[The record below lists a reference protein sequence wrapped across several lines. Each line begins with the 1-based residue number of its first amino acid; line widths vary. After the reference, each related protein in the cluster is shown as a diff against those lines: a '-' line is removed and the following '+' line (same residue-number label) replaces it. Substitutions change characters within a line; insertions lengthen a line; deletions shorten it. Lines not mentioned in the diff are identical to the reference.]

1 MNKLNTIAV
10 IAIAIA
16 ATGSAGSAFADD
28 ISIDTQ
34 TFVSTRTRA
43 DVKADML
50 QARADGSMASWVAEA
65 GSVPAT
71 LAMSRQVARQVT
83 RQEVMADMRV
93 NREAS
98 LASAAMV
105 GEDSGSFYL
114 SQIAQPGAASGWL
127 AKVTRAGH

>member
-71 LAMSRQVARQVT
+71 LAMSRQVT

-98 LASAAMV
+98 LARAAMV

>member
-1 MNKLNTIAV
+1 MKLNSIAA

-28 ISIDTQ
+28 ITIDTQ

-43 DVKADML
+43 DVEAEML
-50 QARADGSMASWVAEA
+50 RARADGSMASWVAEA
-65 GSVPAT
+65 GSAPVAMAAT
-71 LAMSRQVARQVT
+71 RQLT

-93 NREAS
+93 NREAR
-98 LASAAMV
+98 LASAAMT

-114 SQIAQPGAASGWL
+114 SQIAQPGAASSWL
-127 AKVTRAGH
+127 AKLTRARH

>member
-71 LAMSRQVARQVT
+71 LAMSRQVT

-105 GEDSGSFYL
+105 GEDSG
-114 SQIAQPGAASGWL
+114 
-127 AKVTRAGH
+127 

>member
-1 MNKLNTIAV
+1 MNKLNTIAT

-16 ATGSAGSAFADD
+16 ATVSAGSAFADD

-50 QARADGSMASWVAEA
+50 QARADGSMATWVAEA
-65 GSVPAT
+65 GSVPVT
-71 LAMSRQVARQVT
+71 LAMSRQVTPQVT

-98 LASAAMV
+98 LASAAMT

-114 SQIAQPGAASGWL
+114 SQITQPGAASGWL

>member
-1 MNKLNTIAV
+1 MKLNTIAA

-28 ISIDTQ
+28 ITIDTQ

-43 DVKADML
+43 DVKAEML
-50 QARADGSMASWVAEA
+50 RARADGSMASWVAEA
-65 GSVPAT
+65 GSAPVAMAAT
-71 LAMSRQVARQVT
+71 RQLT

-93 NREAS
+93 NREAR
-98 LASAAMV
+98 LASAAMT

-114 SQIAQPGAASGWL
+114 SQIAQPGAASSWL
-127 AKVTRAGH
+127 AKLTRARH

>member
-1 MNKLNTIAV
+1 MNKLTTIAA

-28 ISIDTQ
+28 ITIDTQ

-43 DVKADML
+43 DVKAEML
-50 QARADGSMASWVAEA
+50 RARADGSMATWVAEV
-65 GSVPAT
+65 GSAPVAVAAT
-71 LAMSRQVARQVT
+71 RQLT
-83 RQEVMADMRV
+83 RQEVVADMRV
-93 NREAS
+93 NREAR
-98 LASAAMV
+98 LASAAMT

-127 AKVTRAGH
+127 AKLTRAGH

>member
-71 LAMSRQVARQVT
+71 LAMSRQVT